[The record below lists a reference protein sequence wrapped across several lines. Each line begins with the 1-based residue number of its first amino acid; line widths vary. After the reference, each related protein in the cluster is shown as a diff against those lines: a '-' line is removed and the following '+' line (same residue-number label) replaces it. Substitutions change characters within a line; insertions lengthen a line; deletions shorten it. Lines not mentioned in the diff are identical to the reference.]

1 MGQRQKA
8 YQQHDADEPD
18 GEHNGHGNEAHHPI
32 FNPTDRQP
40 LRPGKVAVEGD
51 VHDFP
56 KKESKEHD
64 QRDSQQSDGDQ
75 VALRDGQDVTEEIG
89 GEVGRITGGEEDE
102 DDILNLPIDQF
113 EKLSKD
119 LEFLKQMPSVDI
131 RTEYEING
139 KRYNV
144 FTNLKKMTAGQYID
158 FQTYQKDYQKNM
170 KYILSIFLIPQ
181 GKEYGDYDIDE
192 IAEEIYNNLSILHAH
207 SITLFFSLQFRS
219 LTKAIVI
226 YLIKQMKKQMKKAKT
241 KIMKIR
247 IGRMIIQLKNYS
259 QEIGVGYI

>member
-1 MGQRQKA
+1 MKKIEIK
-8 YQQHDADEPD
+8 YKDWESISVKKYYDILEILND
-18 GEHNGHGNEAHHPI
+18 
-32 FNPTDRQP
+32 
-40 LRPGKVAVEGD
+40 KVGD
-51 VHDFP
+51 DID
-56 KKESKEHD
+56 KNI
-64 QRDSQQSDGDQ
+64 R
-75 VALRDGQDVTEEIG
+75 L
-89 GEVGRITGGEEDE
+89 ITLLSEEDE

-119 LEFLKQMPSVDI
+119 LEFLKQMPNVEI
-131 RTEYEING
+131 RNEYEING
-139 KRYNV
+139 KKYNV

-192 IAEEIYNNLSILHAH
+192 VAEEIYNNLSILHAH

-247 IGRMIIQLKNYS
+247 IGRMIIQLRNYS
-259 QEIGVGYI
+259 QKIGVGYI

>member
-1 MGQRQKA
+1 MKKIEIK
-8 YQQHDADEPD
+8 YKDWESISVKKYYDILEILND
-18 GEHNGHGNEAHHPI
+18 
-32 FNPTDRQP
+32 
-40 LRPGKVAVEGD
+40 KVGD
-51 VHDFP
+51 DID
-56 KKESKEHD
+56 KNI
-64 QRDSQQSDGDQ
+64 RLI
-75 VALRDGQDVTEEIG
+75 ALLS
-89 GEVGRITGGEEDE
+89 EEDE

>member
-1 MGQRQKA
+1 MKKIEIK
-8 YQQHDADEPD
+8 YKDWKSISVKKYYDILEILND
-18 GEHNGHGNEAHHPI
+18 K
-32 FNPTDRQP
+32 
-40 LRPGKVAVEGD
+40 LGD
-51 VHDFP
+51 DID
-56 KKESKEHD
+56 KNI
-64 QRDSQQSDGDQ
+64 R
-75 VALRDGQDVTEEIG
+75 L
-89 GEVGRITGGEEDE
+89 ITLLSEEDE
-102 DDILNLPIDQF
+102 DDILNLPINEF
-113 EKLSKD
+113 EKLAKD
-119 LEFLKQMPSVDI
+119 LEFLKQMPNVDI

-139 KRYNV
+139 KKYNV

-192 IAEEIYNNLSILHAH
+192 VAEEIYNNLSILDAH
-207 SITLFFSLQFRS
+207 SITLFFSLQFQA